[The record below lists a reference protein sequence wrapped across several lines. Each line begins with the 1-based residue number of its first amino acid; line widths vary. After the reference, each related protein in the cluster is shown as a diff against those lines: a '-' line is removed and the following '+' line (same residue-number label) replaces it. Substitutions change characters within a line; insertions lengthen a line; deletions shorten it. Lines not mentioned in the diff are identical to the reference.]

1 MPTPPIATLSDRQT
15 LSEQV
20 YNELKEAIIAGEL
33 AQGAK
38 ITEDELAKK
47 YGISRGPLRE
57 ALRRLESI
65 RLLIKIPHA
74 GMRVITL
81 TPEMIEEIYIVR
93 EALEGMSARLAAE
106 KMTDEE
112 IEALHLL
119 LDRHANNI
127 DKSDGKLY
135 LQREGDLDFH
145 FRIAQ
150 ASNNQWLIDL
160 LSSELYQLLRMC
172 RHRTSQAPER
182 PIKALSEHKQIVEA
196 IASRDAELAEILMR
210 RHISG
215 AWKTVKHLLNEELSE
230 GLLQSD
236 QDNKT
241 RH

>member
-1 MPTPPIATLSDRQT
+1 MPTQPIATLSERQT

-20 YNELKEAIIAGEL
+20 YNDIKEAIIAGEL
-33 AQGAK
+33 IQGAK

-74 GMRVITL
+74 GMRVVTL

-106 KMTDEE
+106 RMTDEE
-112 IEALHLL
+112 IEDLRNLL
-119 LDRHANNI
+119 VRHSSNI
-127 DKSDGKLY
+127 DKSDGKQY
-135 LQREGDLDFH
+135 FQREGDLDFH

-150 ASNNQWLIDL
+150 ASNNQWLMDL

-172 RHRTSQAPER
+172 RHRTSQAPAR
-182 PIKALSEHKQIVEA
+182 PTKALTEHKQIVEA
-196 IASRDAELAEILMR
+196 IASRDAELAEMLMR

-215 AWKTVKHLLNEELSE
+215 AWKTVEILLKEELSE
-230 GLLQSD
+230 GALQND
-236 QDNKT
+236 TVTKQ
-241 RH
+241 

>member
-1 MPTPPIATLSDRQT
+1 MPIQPIVTLSERQT

-20 YNELKEAIIAGEL
+20 YNDLKEAIIAGDI

-65 RLLIKIPHA
+65 RLLTKIPHA

-106 KMTDEE
+106 RMTDEE

-119 LDRHANNI
+119 LHRHANNI

-150 ASNNQWLIDL
+150 ASNNQWLMDL

-172 RHRTSQAPER
+172 RHRTSQAPAR
-182 PIKALSEHKQIVEA
+182 PIKALAEHKQIVEA
-196 IASRDAELAEILMR
+196 IASRDAELAEMLMR

-215 AWKTVKHLLNEELSE
+215 AWKTVKQLLNEELSE
-230 GLLQSD
+230 EIVESD

>member
-1 MPTPPIATLSDRQT
+1 MTQLLPSTLSERQT

-20 YNELKEAIIAGEL
+20 YNELKEAIIAGDL
-33 AQGAK
+33 VQGAK

-106 KMTDEE
+106 RITDEE
-112 IEALHLL
+112 IEALNAL
-119 LDRHANNI
+119 LDKHANDI

-135 LQREGDLDFH
+135 LQREGSLMIFI
-145 FRIAQ
+145 FA
-150 ASNNQWLIDL
+150 
-160 LSSELYQLLRMC
+160 LRK
-172 RHRTSQAPER
+172 P
-182 PIKALSEHKQIVEA
+182 A
-196 IASRDAELAEILMR
+196 ITN
-210 RHISG
+210 G
-215 AWKTVKHLLNEELSE
+215 
-230 GLLQSD
+230 
-236 QDNKT
+236 
-241 RH
+241 

>member
-1 MPTPPIATLSDRQT
+1 MPPITTLSDRKT

-112 IEALHLL
+112 IEALQLL

-135 LQREGDLDFH
+135 L
-145 FRIAQ
+145 
-150 ASNNQWLIDL
+150 
-160 LSSELYQLLRMC
+160 
-172 RHRTSQAPER
+172 
-182 PIKALSEHKQIVEA
+182 
-196 IASRDAELAEILMR
+196 
-210 RHISG
+210 
-215 AWKTVKHLLNEELSE
+215 
-230 GLLQSD
+230 
-236 QDNKT
+236 
-241 RH
+241 

>member
-1 MPTPPIATLSDRQT
+1 MAQPLVAERQT

-38 ITEDELAKK
+38 ITEDELAKN

-112 IEALHLL
+112 IEALVILL
-119 LDRHANNI
+119 ERHANNI
-127 DKSDGKLY
+127 EKSDGKHY

-150 ASNNQWLIDL
+150 ASNNKWLIDL

-182 PIKALSEHKQIVEA
+182 PKKALTEHKQIVEA
-196 IASRDAELAEILMR
+196 IASRDAELAEMLMR

-215 AWKTVKHLLNEELSE
+215 AWKTVKQLLDEELNEELLNKS
-230 GLLQSD
+230 LLNE
-236 QDNKT
+236 QDN
-241 RH
+241 